1 MKEKIKQIKNYVVI
15 INNHITYLLKIQ
27 IYEEKS
33 MAKIIETSTKR
44 RMIKM
49 TTDDILS
56 VISQYQTLTNG
67 AADYNSIRI
76 ILNRNNFY
84 LPEDI

>member
-1 MKEKIKQIKNYVVI
+1 
-15 INNHITYLLKIQ
+15 
-27 IYEEKS
+27 
-33 MAKIIETSTKR
+33 MAKIIETTTKR

-67 AADYNSIRI
+67 ISDYNSVRN
-76 ILNRNNFY
+76 ILNKNNFY